1 LLDAASHVLDA
12 GDVRRALVSLAV
24 FVGACGALPPAAAP
38 TPIPTAS
45 APAALQLAPLE
56 ACGTV
61 KAWTA
66 PTATQAGSVTIGSKT
81 HTVNAGT
88 NHGAT
93 GFVVS
98 AGKEMCLFGGLD
110 GQTQPYHGAT
120 AIDSPFC
127 GAVLAFTPATATA
140 TGTIT
145 ILHFAAAALAV
156 QPGTDLGMPPLG
168 MRRCVTVGTTASG
181 DPLVRA
187 RAAPSILDM
196 ELHLW
201 CGSVKSYAAGS
212 AIGIGSRRWE
222 MAGAVPYDMA
232 GPNGPDR
239 TAAGTAMCL
248 TAALDDQGRITR
260 YLTGDLPMSE
270 GGLVT
275 SYAAATPT
283 ATGTLVFS
291 YKYVRTIARGTEL
304 DVKAGA
310 YACVRLGLDDAGD
323 AVITGTIACG
333 GVGF

>member
-1 LLDAASHVLDA
+1 M
-12 GDVRRALVSLAV
+12 RRRLVCLAV
-24 FVGACGALPPAAAP
+24 LLCACCACGTVAPAAAP
-38 TPIPTAS
+38 TPIPTAT
-45 APAALQLAPLE
+45 APAALRLAPLE

-66 PTATQAGSVTIGSKT
+66 PTATRAGSVTIGSKT
-81 HTVNAGT
+81 HAVNAGT

-98 AGKEMCLFGGLD
+98 AGQDRCLFGGLD

-120 AIDSPFC
+120 PIDSPFC

-140 TGTIT
+140 AGSIT
-145 ILHFAAAALAV
+145 ILHVAAAALAI
-156 QPGTDLGMPPLG
+156 PAGTDLGTPPLG
-168 MRRCVTVGTTASG
+168 TRRCVTVGTTSSG
-181 DPLVRA
+181 DALVRA

-196 ELHLW
+196 EPHLW
-201 CGSVKSYAAGS
+201 CGAVKSYAAGS
-212 AIGIGSRRWE
+212 AIAIGSKRWE
-222 MAGAVPYDMA
+222 MAGTVPYDTA

-260 YLTGDLPMSE
+260 YLTSDLPMSE
-270 GGLVT
+270 GGFVT
-275 SYAAATPT
+275 SYAAATP
-283 ATGTLVFS
+283 AAAGTLVFS
-291 YKYVRTIARGTEL
+291 YRYVRTIERGTDL

-310 YACVRLGLDDAGD
+310 YACVKLALDDAGD

-333 GVGF
+333 GVGL